1 MGDISAVTEDEGFI
15 SNLSIRFSLLMF
27 LNFDYPTFNHYTI
40 RTKKYNI
47 FQKELSN
54 INSSF

>member
-40 RTKKYNI
+40 RTKKIQYFPERI
-47 FQKELSN
+47 IKYK
-54 INSSF
+54 